1 MRHYLLLLAIGLLWG
16 SQFIF
21 MHQAVS
27 DMPPLLVAAGRA
39 LCGSATLGLL
49 CLWLDLGK
57 RQTRWRTYMLIA
69 LLDATI
75 PFIMVA
81 WGQQFVDSAV
91 AAVVMG
97 CIPLV
102 TVLVAPLLL
111 SEERITRSGMLSVL
125 LGLMGVI
132 VLFWPR
138 LTRGMDVGL
147 LGALA
152 ILIGAGCFAVG
163 LLMIK
168 RFAKDHP
175 VIVARNILLCSA
187 LQLLLLTPW
196 LIQPSLLALPG
207 SRSLIAVALLGVFCT
222 GLVYF
227 LYMALIQK
235 AGPTFA
241 SFSNYLVPL
250 FGVLLGALFLGEQ
263 VQRTTALALVLILG
277 SVAIN
282 QWSQHRRQRQ
292 ACRVTPW
299 VVGDAT

>member
-16 SQFIF
+16 SQFMF

-111 SEERITRSGMLSVL
+111 SEEHITRSGLLSVL

-292 ACRVTPW
+292 AC
-299 VVGDAT
+299 

>member
-111 SEERITRSGMLSVL
+111 SEERITRSGLLSVL

-292 ACRVTPW
+292 AC
-299 VVGDAT
+299 

>member
-111 SEERITRSGMLSVL
+111 SEERITRSGLLSVL

-292 ACRVTPW
+292 VC
-299 VVGDAT
+299 

>member
-111 SEERITRSGMLSVL
+111 SEERITRSGLLSVL

-207 SRSLIAVALLGVFCT
+207 SRSLVAVALLGVFCT

-292 ACRVTPW
+292 TC
-299 VVGDAT
+299 